1 MTTLNGTTSND
12 NLFGSNGEDFIAGNS
27 GDDKLIGGYR
37 DDSLNGDSGDDLLN
51 GGYHDDSLNGDSGDD
66 LLNGGYHDDSLNGD
80 SGDDLLLGG
89 NHDDVLDG
97 GSGNDTLNG
106 GIGEDTLTG
115 GDGSDR
121 FIFNSLDSLDTI
133 TDFDSSQGD
142 RIVFDT
148 AATGVANVSD
158 LTVSVGSRY
167 NHSSEL
173 DRVTSIYVDGEKIIE
188 FDNLVTLQIED
199 FEFI

>member
-12 NLFGSNGEDFIAGNS
+12 NLFGSNGEDFLAGNS
-27 GDDKLIGGYR
+27 GDDTVIGGYR

-66 LLNGGYHDDSLNGD
+66 LL
-80 SGDDLLLGG
+80 LGG
-89 NHDDVLDG
+89 NHNDVLDG

-121 FIFNSLDSLDTI
+121 FIFNSLDSLDI
-133 TDFDSSQGD
+133 IADFDSSQGD

-158 LTVSVGSRY
+158 LTVSVGSSY
-167 NHSSEL
+167 NHNSEL
-173 DRVTSIYVDGEKIIE
+173 DRVTSLYVDGEKIIE